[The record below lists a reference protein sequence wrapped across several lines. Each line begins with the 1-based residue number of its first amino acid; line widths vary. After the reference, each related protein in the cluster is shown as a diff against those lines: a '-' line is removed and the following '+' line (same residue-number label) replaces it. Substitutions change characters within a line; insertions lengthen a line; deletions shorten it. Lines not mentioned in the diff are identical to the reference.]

1 VLYVLAE
8 STARAA
14 AEQARET
21 ERLDGDRYVVGV
33 SLASEDWRAKLL
45 LRPVLLRARLE
56 LFACQIGIGWG
67 VALLDLRFSGY
78 EGSLAG
84 ARAPMTFLSS

>member
-14 AEQARET
+14 VEQAREA

-45 LRPVLLRARLE
+45 RPVLLRADSNYLLAKSE
-56 LFACQIGIGWG
+56 LD
-67 VALLDLRFSGY
+67 VAT
-78 EGSLAG
+78 G
-84 ARAPMTFLSS
+84 APSK

>member
-14 AEQARET
+14 LEQARKT

-45 LRPVLLRARLE
+45 LRPILLRADSNYLLAKSE
-56 LFACQIGIGWG
+56 LDVAIG
-67 VALLDLRFSGY
+67 
-78 EGSLAG
+78 
-84 ARAPMTFLSS
+84 APSK

>member
-14 AEQARET
+14 LEQTRET

-33 SLASEDWRAKLL
+33 SLASEGWRAKLL
-45 LRPVLLRARLE
+45 LRPILLRADSNYLLAKSE
-56 LFACQIGIGWG
+56 LDVAIG
-67 VALLDLRFSGY
+67 
-78 EGSLAG
+78 
-84 ARAPMTFLSS
+84 APSKETVQPV